1 MLVALLGAAS
11 GGLAGAAADVLS
23 EIVLKR
29 MDSTAKLRCQAPA
42 GTLSY
47 LECLTP
53 GHFAGDLSRPDQL
66 SVAQRADAHHR
77 RRTVRKPCLR
87 LSSSEHLHQ
96 VS

>member
-29 MDSTAKLRCQAPA
+29 MDSTAKLRCNAPA
-42 GTLSY
+42 GTLLH

-53 GHFAGDLSRPDQL
+53 DLFLLTVYRRLDVCLPARTKRP
-66 SVAQRADAHHR
+66 
-77 RRTVRKPCLR
+77 
-87 LSSSEHLHQ
+87 
-96 VS
+96 